1 MGVADA
7 PGVRMHARYSISDR
21 KAVEVILW
29 LAWRKPGIDFH
40 KLLKVLFYA
49 EKYHINAHGRPIVG
63 GDYAADRWGPVCRQ
77 VYYILAGDP
86 WYIQAVERNGALPFR
101 IKHRYCVEAD
111 RDANLRLLSE
121 SDVEAL
127 KFALDRYGHLSFDEL
142 TALSHS
148 EEAYRRADG
157 GRMCYEDFLDE
168 TPDRDER
175 AADLAETSRHVAL

>member
-1 MGVADA
+1 M
-7 PGVRMHARYSISDR
+7 RARYNLSDR

-29 LAWRKPGIDFH
+29 LAWRKRGIDFH
-40 KLLKVLFYA
+40 NLLKVLFYA
-49 EKYHINAHGRPIVG
+49 DKYHINAYGRPIVG

-86 WYIQAVERNGALPFR
+86 WYLQAVERNGKLPFR
-101 IKHRYCVEAD
+101 VVSRYHVEAD
-111 RDANLRLLSE
+111 RDANPRLLSE

-127 KFALDRYGHLSFDEL
+127 RFALEQYGHLSFDEL
-142 TALSHS
+142 TALSHQ

-157 GRMCYEDFLDE
+157 GRMRYEDFLEE

-175 AADLAETSRHVAL
+175 AADLAEVSRHVAL